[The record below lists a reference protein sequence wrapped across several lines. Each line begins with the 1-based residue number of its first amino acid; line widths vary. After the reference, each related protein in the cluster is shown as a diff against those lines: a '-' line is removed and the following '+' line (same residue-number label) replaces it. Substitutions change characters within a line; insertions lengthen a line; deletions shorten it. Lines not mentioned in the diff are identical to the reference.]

1 MDTPLIWRDTLCGPF
16 NALIN
21 VRGLAVPGEGVFPYI
36 RSYRYV
42 QPHWV
47 GFLRRF
53 GLKTGGFAHFSLES
67 GRVFEATTGM
77 QECMEAWAP
86 DGSIYRLNS
95 KWVRKKDK

>member
-1 MDTPLIWRDTLCGPF
+1 MDTPLIWRDTFCGPF

-42 QPHWV
+42 QPHSV

-67 GRVFEATTGM
+67 GRVFEGTTGM
-77 QECMEAWAP
+77 Y
-86 DGSIYRLNS
+86 GSMGS
-95 KWVRKKDK
+95 